1 MTQPNKTHFQMPG
14 LHSSFL
20 KTNNSSYTLC
30 FTLDRQWHWNSSND
44 ATKQNTHFHSSL
56 LIQSTLLCCVL
67 LFRQWHW
74 NFSNDATQEAFYFHS
89 DECWTAFQSNTS
101 LDFSVLLHC
110 SGLTLQAA
118 TPKYG
123 TEMWLSWLSFFKAA
137 SVDTEL
143 LHGIVGTVGWA

>member
-30 FTLDRQWHWNSSND
+30 FTLDRQWHWNSS
-44 ATKQNTHFHSSL
+44 S
-56 LIQSTLLCCVL
+56 
-67 LFRQWHW
+67 
-74 NFSNDATQEAFYFHS
+74 DATQETFYFHS

-110 SGLTLQAA
+110 SGLTL
-118 TPKYG
+118 
-123 TEMWLSWLSFFKAA
+123 
-137 SVDTEL
+137 
-143 LHGIVGTVGWA
+143 